1 MIREYWYRAELMIRQ
16 SVVVFRQ
23 DKVKT
28 RRWRLPPVVRAYAR
42 LRQGRAAA
50 ERSAAN
56 KAYSH
61 SGKGSAP
68 RERERE
74 LAAQSIGWGVTFSR
88 ADKWASLWPVVV
100 HDD

>member
-56 KAYSH
+56 KAYYH

-74 LAAQSIGWGVTFSR
+74 LQTSAATLMLHFQPDCIMLCGGDVR
-88 ADKWASLWPVVV
+88 P
-100 HDD
+100 

>member
-74 LAAQSIGWGVTFSR
+74 LQTSTATLMLHFQPDCIMLRGEDVR
-88 ADKWASLWPVVV
+88 P
-100 HDD
+100 

>member
-74 LAAQSIGWGVTFSR
+74 LQTSAATLMLHLQPDCIMLCGGDVR
-88 ADKWASLWPVVV
+88 P
-100 HDD
+100 

>member
-74 LAAQSIGWGVTFSR
+74 LQTSAATLMLHFQPDCIMLRGDHVR
-88 ADKWASLWPVVV
+88 P
-100 HDD
+100 

>member
-61 SGKGSAP
+61 SGKGP
-68 RERERE
+68 GLQEGEGERE
-74 LAAQSIGWGVTFSR
+74 LSTSTATLDVTLPAR
-88 ADKWASLWPVVV
+88 LYHATW
-100 HDD
+100 

>member
-1 MIREYWYRAELMIRQ
+1 MIRENWYRAELMIRQ

-68 RERERE
+68 RERESSRQ
-74 LAAQSIGWGVTFSR
+74 AQRHLMLHFQPDCIMLRGEDVR
-88 ADKWASLWPVVV
+88 P
-100 HDD
+100 

>member
-74 LAAQSIGWGVTFSR
+74 LSTSTATLMLHF
-88 ADKWASLWPVVV
+88 
-100 HDD
+100 

>member
-74 LAAQSIGWGVTFSR
+74 LQTSAATLMLHFQPDCIMLRGEDVR
-88 ADKWASLWPVVV
+88 P
-100 HDD
+100 

>member
-50 ERSAAN
+50 ERSAAK

-74 LAAQSIGWGVTFSR
+74 LQTSTATLMLHFQPDCIMLRGEDVR
-88 ADKWASLWPVVV
+88 P
-100 HDD
+100 

>member
-74 LAAQSIGWGVTFSR
+74 LQTSAATLMLHFQPDRIMLCGGDVR
-88 ADKWASLWPVVV
+88 P
-100 HDD
+100 

>member
-68 RERERE
+68 RERERALDKHSDTDVTL
-74 LAAQSIGWGVTFSR
+74 LARLYHATW
-88 ADKWASLWPVVV
+88 
-100 HDD
+100 